1 MTRLLPNLLGSTLW
15 VAAVALGAA
24 LGCGGPASA
33 TPTRPTAPPA
43 SGEVRVGSLQMT
55 VSDLDAE
62 EAFLARL
69 DFVAGSDAEALAG
82 DAFSERVGLA
92 DARATRSTL
101 QLGEERLAVIA
112 FSAPAGRPI
121 PEPTRSNDAWFQH
134 LAIIVSNIDV
144 ARERLKGSGMRPVS
158 PSPQTIPQ
166 SNPVAAGVR
175 AYYFRDPEGH
185 NLELLAFPEGKGDAR
200 WHDAKRVF
208 LGIDHT
214 GIVCGDTAR
223 SVAFYRE
230 LLGLEVKSE
239 SLNSGPE
246 QEALSGVPGARVHI
260 TSLRGHG
267 GLGIELLEYVA
278 PRDGRPFPET
288 TAADRVHWETNLEV
302 ADLDALTARLQ
313 ASKTPFRS
321 SEAPRSVLVRDPDGH
336 ALRITAR

>member
-1 MTRLLPNLLGSTLW
+1 MR
-15 VAAVALGAA
+15 
-24 LGCGGPASA
+24 AS
-33 TPTRPTAPPA
+33 
-43 SGEVRVGSLQMT
+43 SVQMT
-55 VSDLDAE
+55 VSDLGAE
-62 EAFLARL
+62 AAFLARL
-69 DFVAGSDAEALAG
+69 DFATVDPPEALAG
-82 DAFSERVGLA
+82 DAFSKRVGLP
-92 DARATRSTL
+92 DARATRTTL
-101 QLGEERLAVIA
+101 RLGEERLMVVS
-112 FSAPAGRPI
+112 FSTPAGRPI

-134 LAIIVSNIDV
+134 LAIIVSNIDL
-144 ARERLKGSGMRPVS
+144 AWERLKGSGMQPVS

-185 NLELLAFPEGKGDAR
+185 NLELLSFPDGKGDAR

-214 GIVCGDTAR
+214 GIVCADTAR
-223 SVAFYRE
+223 SVAFYRD

-260 TSLRGHG
+260 TSLHGQG

-278 PRDGRPFPET
+278 PRDGRPAPGT
-288 TAADRVHWETNLEV
+288 TAADRAHWETNLEV
-302 ADLDALTARLQ
+302 TDLQALTARLQ
-313 ASKTPFRS
+313 SSKTAFQS